1 MNKHILCERC
11 GGKTKTEL
19 VDKTIFHQGKS
30 VLVENIEAEV
40 CTDCGERYFNARV
53 LLELEDKIESGE
65 YRKAA

>member
-1 MNKHILCERC
+1 MNKHILCEHC
-11 GGKTKTEL
+11 GGETKTKL
-19 VDKTIFHQGKS
+19 VDKTIFHKGKT

-40 CTDCGERYFNARV
+40 CENCGERYFNGKI

>member
-11 GGKTKTEL
+11 GGRTKTAL
-19 VDKTIFHQGKS
+19 VDKDIFHKGKT
-30 VLVENIEAEV
+30 VLVEDVEAEV
-40 CTDCGERYFNARV
+40 CEDCGEKYFNGKM

>member
-1 MNKHILCERC
+1 MNKHIHCERC
-11 GGKTKTEL
+11 SGKTKTEL
-19 VDKTIFHQGKS
+19 VDKAIFHKGKT

-40 CTDCGERYFNARV
+40 CEDCGERYFNGKM